1 MAAVPE
7 RPINNPGRVLIAG
20 ENHIVRL
27 QSGPDGSDAALFNHF
42 RLRLSPHG
50 PGHAVFVLADPNAT
64 DPRNACY
71 TDNPALANWLLDW
84 YLRGSPLYRDLKGLS
99 DLPIV
104 PAGGFTYVD
113 ELPRRWTETVR
124 AGDVTVRAVWDD
136 LATPFH
142 VERLAP
148 PGEPD
153 AMDVFSVLTSAS
165 DASLV
170 IDGQRI
176 PGVVFPRQVGS
187 RPITSAFLAFAE
199 SWVETPRA

>member
-1 MAAVPE
+1 MAE

-20 ENHIVRL
+20 ENHTVRL
-27 QSGPDGSDAALFNHF
+27 QSEADGSDAALVNHF

-50 PGHAVFVLADPNAT
+50 PGHAVFVLADPNAP

-84 YLRGSPLYRDLKGLS
+84 YLRGSPLYRNLRGLV

-104 PAGGFTYVD
+104 TAGGFTFVD

-124 AGDVTVRAVWDD
+124 TGEVTVRAVWND

-142 VERLAP
+142 VERLAQP
-148 PGEPD
+148 DEQD
-153 AMDVFSVLTSAS
+153 AMDVFSVLMSAS
-165 DASLV
+165 EGSLS

-187 RPITSAFLAFAE
+187 QPITSAFLAFAE
-199 SWVETPRA
+199 SWVVSA

>member
-1 MAAVPE
+1 MAE
-7 RPINNPGRVLIAG
+7 RPINNPGRVLIGG

-27 QSGPDGSDAALFNHF
+27 QSEADGSDAALVNHF

-50 PGHAVFVLADPNAT
+50 PGHAVFVLADPNAP

-84 YLRGSPLYRDLKGLS
+84 YLRGSPLYRNLRGLV

-104 PAGGFTYVD
+104 TAGGFTFVD

-124 AGDVTVRAVWDD
+124 AGEVTVRAVWND

-142 VERLAP
+142 VERLAQP
-148 PGEPD
+148 DEQD
-153 AMDVFSVLTSAS
+153 AMDVFSVLMSAS
-165 DASLV
+165 EGSLS

-187 RPITSAFLAFAE
+187 QPITSAFLAFAE
-199 SWVETPRA
+199 SWVESA

>member
-1 MAAVPE
+1 MAE

-27 QSGPDGSDAALFNHF
+27 QSEADGSDAALVNHF

-50 PGHAVFVLADPNAT
+50 PGHAVFVLADPNAP

-84 YLRGSPLYRDLKGLS
+84 YLRGSPLYRNLRGLV

-104 PAGGFTYVD
+104 TAGGFTFVD

-124 AGDVTVRAVWDD
+124 AGEVTVWAVWSD

-142 VERLAP
+142 VERLAQP
-148 PGEPD
+148 DEQD
-153 AMDVFSVLTSAS
+153 AMDVFSVLLSAS
-165 DASLV
+165 DASLS

-187 RPITSAFLAFAE
+187 QPITSAFLAFAE
-199 SWVETPRA
+199 SWVESA

>member
-1 MAAVPE
+1 MAE

-27 QSGPDGSDAALFNHF
+27 QSEADGSDAALVNHF

-50 PGHAVFVLADPNAT
+50 PGHAVFVLADPNAP

-84 YLRGSPLYRDLKGLS
+84 YLRGSPLYRNLRGLV

-104 PAGGFTYVD
+104 TAGGFTFVD

-124 AGDVTVRAVWDD
+124 AGEVTVRAVWND

-142 VERLAP
+142 VERLAQP
-148 PGEPD
+148 DEQD
-153 AMDVFSVLTSAS
+153 AMDVFSVLMSAS
-165 DASLV
+165 EGSLS

-187 RPITSAFLAFAE
+187 QPITSAFLAFAE
-199 SWVETPRA
+199 SWVVSA

>member
-1 MAAVPE
+1 MAE

-27 QSGPDGSDAALFNHF
+27 QSEADGSDAALVNHF

-50 PGHAVFVLADPNAT
+50 PGHAVFVLADPNAP

-84 YLRGSPLYRDLKGLS
+84 YLRGSPLYRNLRGLV

-104 PAGGFTYVD
+104 TAGGFTFVD

-124 AGDVTVRAVWDD
+124 VGEVTVRAVWND

-142 VERLAP
+142 VERLAQP
-148 PGEPD
+148 DEQD
-153 AMDVFSVLTSAS
+153 AMDVFSVLMSAS
-165 DASLV
+165 EGSLS

-187 RPITSAFLAFAE
+187 QPITSAFLAFAE
-199 SWVETPRA
+199 SWVESA

>member
-1 MAAVPE
+1 MAE

-27 QSGPDGSDAALFNHF
+27 QSEADGSDAALVNHF

-50 PGHAVFVLADPNAT
+50 PGHAVFVLADPIAP

-84 YLRGSPLYRDLKGLS
+84 YLRGSPLYRNLRGLV

-104 PAGGFTYVD
+104 TAGGFTFVD

-124 AGDVTVRAVWDD
+124 AGEVTVRAVWND

-142 VERLAP
+142 VERLAQP
-148 PGEPD
+148 DEQD
-153 AMDVFSVLTSAS
+153 AMDVFSVLLSAS
-165 DASLV
+165 DASLS

-187 RPITSAFLAFAE
+187 QPITSAFLAFAE
-199 SWVETPRA
+199 SWVESA

>member
-1 MAAVPE
+1 MPE

-27 QSGPDGSDAALFNHF
+27 RSGADGSDAALVNHF

-50 PGHAVFVLADPNAT
+50 PGHAVFVLADPNAA

-84 YLRGSPLYRDLKGLS
+84 YLRRSPLYRDLIGLV

-104 PAGGFTYVD
+104 TAGGFTCVD

-124 AGDVTVRAVWDD
+124 AGDVTVRAVWKD

-142 VERLAP
+142 VERLAQP
-148 PGEPD
+148 AEQD
-153 AMDVFSVLTSAS
+153 AMDVFSVLMSAS
-165 DASLV
+165 DASLS

-187 RPITSAFLAFAE
+187 QPITSAFLAFAE
-199 SWVETPRA
+199 SWVKVPSS

>member
-1 MAAVPE
+1 MAE

-20 ENHIVRL
+20 ENHILRL
-27 QSGPDGSDAALFNHF
+27 QTHPGGSEAALVNHF

-50 PGHAVFVLADPNAT
+50 PGHAVFVLADPNAA

-71 TDNPALANWLLDW
+71 TDNPALAAWLLDW
-84 YLRGSPLYRDLKGLS
+84 YLGGSPLYRDLKGLV

-104 PAGGFTYVD
+104 TAGGFTFVD

-124 AGDVTVRAVWDD
+124 AGDVTVRAVWNN

-148 PGEPD
+148 PGEQD
-153 AMDVFSVLTSAS
+153 AMDVFSVLMSAS
-165 DASLV
+165 DAHLSIGGERV
-170 IDGQRI
+170 
-176 PGVVFPRQVGS
+176 PGEVFPRQVGS
-187 RPITSAFLAFAE
+187 QPITSAFLAFAE
-199 SWVETPRA
+199 SWVAPA

>member
-1 MAAVPE
+1 MAE

-27 QSGPDGSDAALFNHF
+27 QSEADGSDAALVNHF

-50 PGHAVFVLADPNAT
+50 PGHAVFVLADPNAP

-71 TDNPALANWLLDW
+71 TDNPALATWLLDW
-84 YLRGSPLYRDLKGLS
+84 YLRGSPLYRNLRGLV

-104 PAGGFTYVD
+104 TAGGFTFVD

-124 AGDVTVRAVWDD
+124 AGEVTVQAVWND

-142 VERLAP
+142 VERLAQ
-148 PGEPD
+148 PGEQD
-153 AMDVFSVLTSAS
+153 AMDVFSVLMSAFEG
-165 DASLV
+165 SLS

-187 RPITSAFLAFAE
+187 QPITSAFLAFAE
-199 SWVETPRA
+199 SWVVSA